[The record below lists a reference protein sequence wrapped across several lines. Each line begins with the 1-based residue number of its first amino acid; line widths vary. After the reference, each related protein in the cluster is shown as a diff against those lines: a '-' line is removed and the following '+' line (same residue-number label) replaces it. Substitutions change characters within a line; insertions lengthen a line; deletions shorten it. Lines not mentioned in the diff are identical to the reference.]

1 MSLGTIVLVILI
13 LLLIGVLPIFPHARG
28 WGFAPSGLIST
39 VLIVV
44 LILVLLGK
52 L

>member
-28 WGFAPSGLIST
+28 WGFAPSGLI
-39 VLIVV
+39 
-44 LILVLLGK
+44 LVLLDK